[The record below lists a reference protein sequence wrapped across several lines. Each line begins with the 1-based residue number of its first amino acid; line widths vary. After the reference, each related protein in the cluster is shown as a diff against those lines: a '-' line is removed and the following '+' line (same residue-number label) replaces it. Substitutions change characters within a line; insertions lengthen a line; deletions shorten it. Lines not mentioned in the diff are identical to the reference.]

1 MRNHFSSDRKQNM
14 EKYISLRKAQQKKET
29 ENWDFDGKEKRYIFC
44 TEFDMKKH
52 RYNQETNKMKFE
64 RERKVNETSKQEEA
78 KKEREQM
85 ERGWTKGGHKEEKK
99 SF

>member
-1 MRNHFSSDRKQNM
+1 M

-29 ENWDFDGKEKRYIFC
+29 EKTEILMEKGKDTFFAQSLTWRNTDIIKRP
-44 TEFDMKKH
+44 TKWS
-52 RYNQETNKMKFE
+52 FE